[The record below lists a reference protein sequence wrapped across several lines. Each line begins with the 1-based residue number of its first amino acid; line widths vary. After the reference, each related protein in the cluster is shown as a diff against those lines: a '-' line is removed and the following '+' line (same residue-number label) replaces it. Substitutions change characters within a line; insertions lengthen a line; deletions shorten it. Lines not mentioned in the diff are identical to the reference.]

1 MILCQNILRCK
12 NFDYRE
18 YVVKETNKYKNKY
31 DEKYI
36 ESHIDEL
43 FKFVE
48 ELLDAGKGFGF
59 KIIRR

>member
-1 MILCQNILRCK
+1 M
-12 NFDYRE
+12 
-18 YVVKETNKYKNKY
+18 VKETNKYKNKY